1 MSSGVIDNWDLM
13 EKLWHRSIYDYMRC
27 EPEES
32 VFILTE
38 PPLNSPENRES
49 MAEIFFETFNAEV
62 IILLFFILILLIK
75 LFK

>member
-38 PPLNSPENRES
+38 PL
-49 MAEIFFETFNAEV
+49 
-62 IILLFFILILLIK
+62 LILLKIEK
-75 LFK
+75 VWLKYFLRHLTQK